1 MDNELAD
8 SIEIFREIGET
19 YPGMFSI
26 AKKTPTDQILVYVN
40 KHFTAKTYHIQPLFT
55 RVPNDDLKKSVENG
69 IDIVIDLYNFTKEGE
84 VFGNRVCMLHFGDDI
99 AIGLQNTIEKVQYQI
114 ARPIPHS
121 IMEPFLFA
129 LDNYFSNRP
138 QDMSES
144 FAEKLVAVNA
154 NILSMGEDPQA

>member
-40 KHFTAKTYHIQPLFT
+40 KHFTAKTKYSSEEVLGRNCRFLQQHSNIQPLFT

-114 ARPIPHS
+114 ARPSKRQYTI
-121 IMEPFLFA
+121 
-129 LDNYFSNRP
+129 YGRRP
-138 QDMSES
+138 SG
-144 FAEKLVAVNA
+144 LTW
-154 NILSMGEDPQA
+154 DP